1 MKAKPARLIFWSLS
15 ISSFASLALAQD
27 TPPSAAPASATP
39 SAAAALAASPETHL
53 AQTVQ
58 LTVPK
63 GAPLQIVLDQ
73 EVRVQK
79 EGQPIHGKIAQP
91 VYAFDRLVVP
101 VGAEVSGTITKIEWV
116 NPHAWLYVDVK
127 SPDGKVVNWHFELGP
142 PNALFRLGWRKDAIP
157 VGTEVEITGF
167 RAKSMEAVANGRS
180 IILPDGKE
188 LFSGGSGPGSEGA
201 GKQ

>member
-1 MKAKPARLIFWSLS
+1 MRPTFCLVLCT
-15 ISSFASLALAQD
+15 LLV
-27 TPPSAAPASATP
+27 ATMP
-39 SAAAALAASPETHL
+39 AAAHHAFAAEFDSDRP
-53 AQTVQ
+53 V
-58 LTVPK
+58 K
-63 GAPLQIVLDQ
+63 
-73 EVRVQK
+73 VR
-79 EGQPIHGKIAQP
+79 
-91 VYAFDRLVVP
+91 
-101 VGAEVSGTITKIEWV
+101 GTITKIEWV

-142 PNALFRLGWRKDAIP
+142 PNALFRLGWKKDAIL

>member
-1 MKAKPARLIFWSLS
+1 MRTTFYLVSCALL
-15 ISSFASLALAQD
+15 LAAIR
-27 TPPSAAPASATP
+27 ASAHHAF
-39 SAAAALAASPETHL
+39 AAEFDSDRP
-53 AQTVQ
+53 V
-58 LTVPK
+58 K
-63 GAPLQIVLDQ
+63 
-73 EVRVQK
+73 VR
-79 EGQPIHGKIAQP
+79 
-91 VYAFDRLVVP
+91 
-101 VGAEVSGTITKIEWV
+101 GTITKIEWV

-142 PNALFRLGWRKDAIP
+142 PNALFRLGWKKDAIP

-180 IILPDGKE
+180 IILPDGRE